1 MPPKPGLAGIDA
13 QFYDGNSGMPEKG
26 WKFGGVSS
34 VIALG
39 FVAANFRSTVPS
51 CLQNLLRMTVCW
63 VISNNWCNLQL
74 LFADFW
80 SPTSCKSKPVKS
92 SDGAGPWVSFHQGY
106 RSTRHTM
113 QGSTTTQWGGG
124 SPAIL
129 TWGPGGYRSIRKN
142 AQMVHRSNIMDLWGL
157 QFRPTPVF
165 PKLLQKLQTADPED
179 FHQITI
185 LIPIS
190 ARLFSCERRC
200 CTDEGSGPAEL
211 VSFGIFAAAHFCH
224 TSNLRPSCGRMP
236 PIFYTKIIE
245 WTMYT

>member
-1 MPPKPGLAGIDA
+1 MVPARGC
-13 QFYDGNSGMPEKG
+13 
-26 WKFGGVSS
+26 
-34 VIALG
+34 
-39 FVAANFRSTVPS
+39 RSTKAIVPPDTP
-51 CLQNLLRMTVCW
+51 CRAA
-63 VISNNWCNLQL
+63 LQL
-74 LFADFW
+74 SEVGVHQQFW
-80 SPTSCKSKPVKS
+80 RGARGAIDLYERMPRWSMDPSSWIYDDLCRRPTHALVGDQK
-92 SDGAGPWVSFHQGY
+92 A
-106 RSTRHTM
+106 TE
-113 QGSTTTQWGGG
+113 
-124 SPAIL
+124 
-129 TWGPGGYRSIRKN
+129 
-142 AQMVHRSNIMDLWGL
+142 GL

-165 PKLLQKLQTADPED
+165 PKLLQKLQTADPD
-179 FHQITI
+179 NFHQITI